1 MPARAVDGQRIR
13 AVRRFADL
21 TQDFIAAEVGVSP
34 SAVANWE
41 KGTSVPDPWKLP
53 VLARALGSGLDD
65 LFPRTGH
72 PDLSDLRGDAGFAQY
87 EVPQILGTKS
97 EGPVANAERGKR
109 RLSGKYVEPLAQ
121 AYGVSVERLL
131 AAQERSFGLEVPEPD
146 DGMPTT
152 LAEKM
157 QYLLEN
163 GEGAPPG
170 DAEIAESVNEFVG
183 AAVISEAGVRDLRT
197 GVVTEASTAVLE
209 GLSAAFGV
217 TALFFRSSEAVAQQ
231 VAEGLT
237 LLAHVKS
244 GTIRGLKGR
253 QLGAEGLSDDVMA
266 LINGFVAEMEQK
278 SLPGSD
284 ASQP

>member
-1 MPARAVDGQRIR
+1 MAARAVDGQRIR
-13 AVRRFADL
+13 AVRRSADL
-21 TQDFIAAEVGVSP
+21 TQDFVAAELGVSP

-41 KGTSVPDPWKLP
+41 KGTTAPDPWKLP
-53 VLARALGSGLDD
+53 ALARTLGRDLDE
-65 LFPRTGH
+65 LFPRQGP
-72 PDLSDLRGDAGFAQY
+72 PDLGDLRGDAGFAQY
-87 EVPQILGTKS
+87 EVAQILGTKS

-109 RLSGKYVEPLAQ
+109 RLSGKFVEPLAT
-121 AYGVSVERLL
+121 AYRVSVERLL
-131 AAQERSFGLEVPEPD
+131 AAQERSFGLDAPEPD
-146 DGMPTT
+146 DEMPTT

-157 QYLLEN
+157 KYLLDN
-163 GEGAPPG
+163 HDGPALS
-170 DAEIAESVNEFVG
+170 DAEIAEAVNRFAG

-197 GVVTEASTAVLE
+197 GAVTEASPVVLE
-209 GLSAAFGV
+209 GLSATFGV

-278 SLPGSD
+278 HLPGTD
-284 ASQP
+284 DGK